1 MNRTRSKQIARYTA
15 KDTPA
20 PHRRHVARQR
30 RRFYSQANAKLRAD
44 IRAEMNHELSN

>member
-1 MNRTRSKQIARYTA
+1 MNRTRAKQIARYTA

-30 RRFYSQANAKLRAD
+30 RRFYARANTKLRAD
-44 IRAEMNHELSN
+44 IRVEMNYELSN